1 MGGRDQ
7 TAIREFEK
15 RTENSRE
22 IIPNERNV
30 FPPTVTDA
38 FPIVTVY
45 QFAGNVYLSSP
56 AVEKRERERET
67 IEGGSEAEGE
77 KSIWK
82 RGGGVNETSIN
93 IKINLDCHF
102 VGRAAPDAAT

>member
-1 MGGRDQ
+1 MGGRDRS
-7 TAIREFEK
+7 AIREFEK
-15 RTENSRE
+15 GTENSRE

-45 QFAGNVYLSSP
+45 QFAENVYLSSP
-56 AVEKRERERET
+56 ERARARERERR
-67 IEGGSEAEGE
+67 SKRDWKQKE

>member
-56 AVEKRERERET
+56 AVEKREREKRLKEGRREIDLET
-67 IEGGSEAEGE
+67 WRGS
-77 KSIWK
+77 K
-82 RGGGVNETSIN
+82 
-93 IKINLDCHF
+93 
-102 VGRAAPDAAT
+102 